1 MASKLYAAV
10 SLASFFSIFS
20 QYSFVASSSTIKRLQ
35 SFYSADPILACAQ
48 LYAKVNEQNKTCD
61 LKIPSKSNL
70 NNKTVRDLDHAFV
83 KRIATVVECDIEFS
97 KGILLSH
104 FIQLIPLL
112 LDYIKQEE
120 TRNSLRCTRRNL
132 RCDYHESREL
142 IR

>member
-1 MASKLYAAV
+1 MLPYLSHHSFPSFRSVPSSLLLRRLNAYNPFIPRIPHTHALNYA
-10 SLASFFSIFS
+10 
-20 QYSFVASSSTIKRLQ
+20 RL
-35 SFYSADPILACAQ
+35 
-48 LYAKVNEQNKTCD
+48 KVNEQNKSCD

-70 NNKTVRDLDHAFV
+70 NNETVRDLDHAFV

-120 TRNSLRCTRRNL
+120 TRSCAVQEETFDVIITNRAN
-132 RCDYHESREL
+132 
-142 IR
+142 